1 MKVDT
6 VVKKDVLL
14 ILVMIV
20 VVPLAGEL
28 KYYPFHDTYRV
39 SFAVP
44 IFLFTAAFK
53 KGISCNTRY
62 FSCECYSGLSNVP

>member
-44 IFLFTAAFK
+44 IFSFHCCF
-53 KGISCNTRY
+53 
-62 FSCECYSGLSNVP
+62 